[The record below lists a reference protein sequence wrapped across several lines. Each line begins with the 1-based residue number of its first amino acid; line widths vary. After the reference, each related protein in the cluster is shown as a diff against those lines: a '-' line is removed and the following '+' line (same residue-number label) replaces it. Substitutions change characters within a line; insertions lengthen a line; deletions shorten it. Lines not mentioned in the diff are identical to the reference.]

1 MAQKSMADGQHPY
14 LTTKEVAD
22 LLRLKERKVYDLVA
36 DGGIPCVRA
45 TGKLLFP
52 RDLVEAWLARNLE
65 YKGGTESLADRPPI
79 VGGSH
84 DPLLDWA
91 LREAETGLAVN
102 FGGSLDG
109 LRRMAKAEAVLAGSH
124 LADES
129 LAIGQSWNVEH
140 VRRQLA
146 GQPVVVIEWARRVQ
160 GLIVAPD
167 NPQQLDRIEA
177 LKRRKVIGRQRE
189 AGAFV
194 LLERL
199 LSDRD
204 MKLSDIA
211 LIDAPARTEA
221 DVAAAVADGRAD
233 AGLAIEAVA
242 RQYRL
247 GFVPLV
253 KERYDL
259 VIWRRSV
266 FEPAVQKLLAFGRS
280 DVFVARAKQL
290 GGYDVSGFGT
300 VHYNGP

>member
-1 MAQKSMADGQHPY
+1 MADPDHAY

-36 DGGIPCVRA
+36 EGDIPCVRA

-52 RDLVEAWLARNLE
+52 RDLVEAWLARSLE
-65 YKGGTESLADRPPI
+65 YKGGAESLADRPPI
-79 VGGSH
+79 VAGSH

-91 LREAETGLAVN
+91 LREAETGLAVT

-109 LRRMAKAEAVLAGSH
+109 VRRMAKAEAVLAGMH
-124 LADES
+124 LADE
-129 LAIGQSWNVEH
+129 GVPVGTSWNVGH

-146 GQPVVVIEWARRVQ
+146 GQPVVVIEWARRRQ
-160 GLIVAPD
+160 GLIVPAG
-167 NPQQLDRIEA
+167 NPLELTDVKSLR
-177 LKRRKVIGRQRE
+177 RRKFIGRQRE

-199 LSDRD
+199 LADAG
-204 MKLSDIA
+204 MKFSDIQ
-211 LIDAPARTEA
+211 LIEAPARTEA
-221 DVAAAVADGRAD
+221 DVAAAVSDGRAD

-253 KERYDL
+253 EERYDL
-259 VIWRRSV
+259 VVWRRAA
-266 FEPAVQKLLAFGRS
+266 FEPAFQKLMTFARS
-280 DVFVARAKQL
+280 ATFRERAHQL
-290 GGYDVSGFGT
+290 GGYDVSATGW

>member
-1 MAQKSMADGQHPY
+1 MAEKHTY
-14 LTTKEVAD
+14 LTTREVAD

-36 DGGIPCVRA
+36 EGDIPFIKA

-65 YKGGTESLADRPPI
+65 VKSGRESLVERPPI
-79 VGGSH
+79 VAGSH

-91 LREAETGLAVN
+91 LREAETGLAVA

-109 LRRMAKAEAVLAGSH
+109 LRRMAKAEAVFTGTH
-124 LADES
+124 LASEN
-129 LAIGQSWNVEH
+129 LPVGQSWNVEH

-146 GQPVVVIEWARRVQ
+146 GQPVVVVEFARRVQ
-160 GLIVAPD
+160 GLIVPPD
-167 NPQQLDRIEA
+167 NPLGLKSA
-177 LKRRKVIGRQRE
+177 ASLKRRRVIGRQRE
-189 AGAFV
+189 AGSFV

-199 LSDRD
+199 LEDAGL
-204 MKLSDIA
+204 KLSDLA
-211 LIDAPARTEA
+211 LVPTPARTEA
-221 DVAAAVADGRAD
+221 DVAAAVAEGLAD
-233 AGLAIEAVA
+233 AGLAIDAVA

-253 KERYDL
+253 EERYDL
-259 VIWRRSV
+259 VVWRRSA
-266 FEPAVQKLLAFGRS
+266 FERPFQALMAFGRT
-280 DVFVARAKQL
+280 RAFIERAAQL

>member
-1 MAQKSMADGQHPY
+1 MTDGQHPY
-14 LTTKEVAD
+14 LTTKEVAE

-36 DGGIPCVRA
+36 AGEVPCVRV

-52 RDLVEAWLARNLE
+52 RDLIEAWLARNLE
-65 YKGGTESLADRPPI
+65 FKGGAENLVERPPI
-79 VGGSH
+79 VAGSH

-91 LREAETGLAVN
+91 LREAETGLAVT

-109 LRRMAKAEAVLAGSH
+109 LRRMAKAEVAVAGSH
-124 LADES
+124 LADDG
-129 LAIGQSWNVEH
+129 APIGQSWNVGH

-160 GLIVAPD
+160 GLIVAPN
-167 NPQQLDRIEA
+167 NPMKLTGVET

-199 LSDRD
+199 LADSA
-204 MKLSDIA
+204 MKLTDIA
-211 LIDAPARTEA
+211 LINAPARTEA
-221 DVAAAVADGRAD
+221 DVAAAVAEGRAD

-253 KERYDL
+253 EERYDL
-259 VIWRRSV
+259 VIWRRV
-266 FEPAVQKLLAFGRS
+266 AFEPAMQKLMAFGRT
-280 DVFVARAKQL
+280 DAFRARAEQL

>member
-1 MAQKSMADGQHPY
+1 MAEGQHSY

-36 DGGIPCVRA
+36 EGGIPCVRA

-65 YKGGTESLADRPPI
+65 FKGGTESLAERPPI

-91 LREAETGLAVN
+91 LREAETGLAVA

-109 LRRMAKAEAVLAGSH
+109 LRRMAKAEAVLAGTH
-124 LADES
+124 LADEGV
-129 LAIGQSWNVEH
+129 AVGDSWNVGH

-146 GQPVVVIEWARRVQ
+146 GQPVVVIEWARRMQ

-167 NPQQLDRIEA
+167 NPLQLDGIKA

-199 LSDRD
+199 LADQG
-204 MKLSDIA
+204 MKLSDIS
-211 LIDAPARTEA
+211 LIEAPARTEA

-242 RQYRL
+242 KQYRA

-253 KERYDL
+253 EERYDL
-259 VIWRRSV
+259 VIWRRSA
-266 FEPAVQKLLAFGRS
+266 FEPAVQKLMEFARSEAFK
-280 DVFVARAKQL
+280 DHAAQL
-290 GGYDVSGFGT
+290 GGYNISALGT

>member
-1 MAQKSMADGQHPY
+1 MAEGQHSY

-36 DGGIPCVRA
+36 EGGIPCVRA

-65 YKGGTESLADRPPI
+65 FKGGTESLAERPPI

-91 LREAETGLAVN
+91 LREAETGLAVA

-109 LRRMAKAEAVLAGSH
+109 LRRMAKAEAVLAGTH
-124 LADES
+124 LADEGV
-129 LAIGQSWNVEH
+129 AVGDSWNVGH

-146 GQPVVVIEWARRVQ
+146 GQPVVVIEWARRMQ

-167 NPQQLDRIEA
+167 NPLQLDGINA

-199 LSDRD
+199 LADQG
-204 MKLSDIA
+204 MKLSDIS
-211 LIDAPARTEA
+211 LIEAPARTEA

-242 RQYRL
+242 KQYRA

-253 KERYDL
+253 EERYDL
-259 VIWRRSV
+259 VIWRRSA
-266 FEPAVQKLLAFGRS
+266 FEPAVQKLMEFARSEAFK
-280 DVFVARAKQL
+280 DHAAQL
-290 GGYDVSGFGT
+290 GGYNISSLGT

>member
-1 MAQKSMADGQHPY
+1 MADVSHPY
-14 LTTKEVAD
+14 LTTREVAD

-36 DGGIPCVRA
+36 AGEVPCVRV

-52 RDLVEAWLARNLE
+52 RDLIEAWLARNLE
-65 YKGGTESLADRPPI
+65 YKPGVESLNQRPPI
-79 VGGSH
+79 SAGSH

-91 LREAETGLAVN
+91 LREADTGLAVT

-109 LRRMAKAEAVLAGSH
+109 LRRIAKGEATMAGTH
-124 LADES
+124 LADEDE
-129 LAIGQSWNVEH
+129 AVGAAWNVGH

-146 GQPVVVIEWARRVQ
+146 GQPIVVIEWAKRMQ
-160 GLIVAPD
+160 GLIVPRD
-167 NPQQLDRIEA
+167 NPLGLKTARD
-177 LKRRKVIGRQRE
+177 LKRRRVIGRQRE

-199 LSDRD
+199 LAQASLKFAD
-204 MKLSDIA
+204 LS
-211 LIDAPARTEA
+211 LNEAPARTEA
-221 DVAAAVADGRAD
+221 DVAAAVAEGKAD

-247 GFVPLV
+247 GFVPLIQ
-253 KERYDL
+253 ERYDL

-266 FEPAVQKLLAFGRS
+266 FEPPVQKLLAFCRTATFS
-280 DVFVARAKQL
+280 ERAATL
-290 GGYDVSGFGT
+290 GGYDIAALGT

>member
-1 MAQKSMADGQHPY
+1 MAEGQHSY

-36 DGGIPCVRA
+36 EGGIPCVRA

-65 YKGGTESLADRPPI
+65 FKGGTESLAERPPI

-91 LREAETGLAVN
+91 LREAETGLAVA

-109 LRRMAKAEAVLAGSH
+109 LRRMAKAEAVLAGTH
-124 LADES
+124 LADDGV
-129 LAIGQSWNVEH
+129 AVGDSWNVGH

-146 GQPVVVIEWARRVQ
+146 GQPVVVIEWARRMQ

-167 NPQQLDRIEA
+167 NPLQLDGIKA

-199 LSDRD
+199 LADQG
-204 MKLSDIA
+204 MKLSDIS
-211 LIDAPARTEA
+211 LIEAPARTEA
-221 DVAAAVADGRAD
+221 DVAAAVAEGRAD

-242 RQYRL
+242 KQYRA

-253 KERYDL
+253 EERYDL
-259 VIWRRSV
+259 VIWRRSA
-266 FEPAVQKLLAFGRS
+266 FEPAVQKLMEFARSEAFK
-280 DVFVARAKQL
+280 DHAAQL
-290 GGYDVSGFGT
+290 GGYNISSLGT

>member
-1 MAQKSMADGQHPY
+1 MAEGQHSY

-36 DGGIPCVRA
+36 EGGIPCVRA

-65 YKGGTESLADRPPI
+65 FKGGTESLAERPPI

-91 LREAETGLAVN
+91 LREAETGLAVA

-109 LRRMAKAEAVLAGSH
+109 LRRMAKAEAVLAGTH
-124 LADES
+124 LADEGV
-129 LAIGQSWNVEH
+129 AVGDSWNVGH

-146 GQPVVVIEWARRVQ
+146 GQPVVVIEWARRMQ

-167 NPQQLDRIEA
+167 NPLQLDGINA

-199 LSDRD
+199 LADQG
-204 MKLSDIA
+204 MKLSDIS
-211 LIDAPARTEA
+211 LIEAPARTEA
-221 DVAAAVADGRAD
+221 DVAAAVAEGRAD

-242 RQYRL
+242 KQYRA

-253 KERYDL
+253 EERYDL
-259 VIWRRSV
+259 VIWRRSA
-266 FEPAVQKLLAFGRS
+266 FEPAVQKLMEFARSEAFK
-280 DVFVARAKQL
+280 DHAAQL
-290 GGYDVSGFGT
+290 GGYNISSLGT

>member
-1 MAQKSMADGQHPY
+1 MAEGRHPY

-36 DGGIPCVRA
+36 EGGIPCVRA

-65 YKGGTESLADRPPI
+65 FKGGTESLAVRPPI

-91 LREAETGLAVN
+91 LREAETGLAVT

-109 LRRMAKAEAVLAGSH
+109 LRRMAKSEVVMSGSH
-124 LADES
+124 LADDGAEV
-129 LAIGQSWNVEH
+129 GRSWNVGH
-140 VRRQLA
+140 VRRQLP
-146 GQPVVVIEWARRVQ
+146 GQPIVVIEWARRMQ
-160 GLIVAPD
+160 GLIVAPG
-167 NPQQLDRIEA
+167 NPLELGGVGDLR
-177 LKRRKVIGRQRE
+177 RRKVIGRQRE

-199 LSDRD
+199 LADQN
-204 MKLSDIA
+204 MKLSDVS
-211 LIDAPARTEA
+211 LIEAPARTEA
-221 DVAAAVADGRAD
+221 DVAAAVADRRAD

-247 GFVPLV
+247 NFVPLIE
-253 KERYDL
+253 ERYDL
-259 VIWRRSV
+259 VIWRRSA
-266 FEPAVQKLLAFGRS
+266 FDPAMQKLLGFARS
-280 DVFVARAKQL
+280 DAFKERAAQL
-290 GGYDVSGFGT
+290 GGYDVSGGGT

>member
-1 MAQKSMADGQHPY
+1 MAEGQHSY

-36 DGGIPCVRA
+36 EGGIPCVRA

-65 YKGGTESLADRPPI
+65 FKGGTESLAERPPI

-91 LREAETGLAVN
+91 LREAETGLAVA

-109 LRRMAKAEAVLAGSH
+109 LRRMAKAEVVLAGTH
-124 LADES
+124 LADEGV
-129 LAIGQSWNVEH
+129 AVGDSWNVGH

-146 GQPVVVIEWARRVQ
+146 GQPVVVIEWARRMQ

-167 NPQQLDRIEA
+167 NPLQLDGIKA

-199 LSDRD
+199 LADQG
-204 MKLSDIA
+204 MKLSDIS
-211 LIDAPARTEA
+211 LIEAPARTEA
-221 DVAAAVADGRAD
+221 DVAAAVAEGRAD

-242 RQYRL
+242 KQYRA

-253 KERYDL
+253 EERYDL
-259 VIWRRSV
+259 VIWRRST
-266 FEPAVQKLLAFGRS
+266 FEPAVQKLMEFARSEAFK
-280 DVFVARAKQL
+280 DHAAQL
-290 GGYDVSGFGT
+290 GGYNISSLGT

>member
-1 MAQKSMADGQHPY
+1 MAELQPTY
-14 LTTKEVAD
+14 LTTREVAE

-36 DGGIPCVRA
+36 EGDIPCVKA

-65 YKGGTESLADRPPI
+65 YKPGVESLGQRPPI
-79 VGGSH
+79 VAGSH

-91 LREAETGLAVN
+91 LREADTGLAVA

-109 LRRMAKAEAVLAGSH
+109 LRRMAHAEAIFAGAH
-124 LADES
+124 LAEE
-129 LAIGQSWNVEH
+129 AQPVGAAWNVEQ

-160 GLIVAPD
+160 GLIVPPG
-167 NPQQLDRIEA
+167 NPGELSNAKCLRRRRI
-177 LKRRKVIGRQRE
+177 IGRQRE

-199 LSDRD
+199 LADAG
-204 MKLSDIA
+204 MKLADIV
-211 LIDAPARTEA
+211 LVPSPARTEA
-221 DVAAAVADGRAD
+221 DVAAAVAEGRAD

-253 KERYDL
+253 EERYDL
-259 VIWRRSV
+259 VVWRRAA
-266 FEPAVQKLLAFGRS
+266 FEPPFQRLMAFARTAEFAERARS
-280 DVFVARAKQL
+280 L
-290 GGYDVSGFGT
+290 GGYDVGGLGT
-300 VHYNGP
+300 VHFNGP

>member
-1 MAQKSMADGQHPY
+1 MAEAPHTY

-36 DGGIPCVRA
+36 EGGIPCVRA

-65 YKGGTESLADRPPI
+65 FKAGVESLAERPPI

-91 LREAETGLAVN
+91 LREAETGLAVA

-109 LRRMAKAEAVLAGSH
+109 LRRMSKAEAMLAGTH
-124 LADES
+124 LADKD
-129 LAIGQSWNVEH
+129 LPIGQSWNVGH
-140 VRRQLA
+140 VQRQLA
-146 GQPVVVIEWARRVQ
+146 GQPVVVIEWARRRQ
-160 GLIVAPD
+160 GLIVAPE
-167 NPQQLDRIEA
+167 NPLQIDGVEK
-177 LKRRKVIGRQRE
+177 LKRRNVIGRQRE

-199 LSDRD
+199 LEDAG
-204 MKLSDIA
+204 MAFSDIS
-211 LIDAPARTEA
+211 LIETPARTEA

-233 AGLAIEAVA
+233 AGLGIEAMA

-253 KERYDL
+253 EERYDL
-259 VIWRRSV
+259 VVWRRSV
-266 FEPAVQKLLAFGRS
+266 FEPAMQKLLAFGRS
-280 DVFVARAKQL
+280 ELFKNYADQL
-290 GGYDVSGFGT
+290 GGYDASGFGT

>member
-1 MAQKSMADGQHPY
+1 M
-14 LTTKEVAD
+14 TTREVAD

-36 DGGIPCVRA
+36 EGAIPCVRA

-65 YKGGTESLADRPPI
+65 YAKGPESLAERPPI

-91 LREAETGLAVN
+91 LREAETGLAVA

-109 LRRMAKAEAVLAGSH
+109 LRRMGKSEVVLAGTH
-124 LADES
+124 LADDFGP
-129 LAIGQSWNVEH
+129 IGTSWNIGH

-146 GQPVVVIEWARRVQ
+146 GQPIVVIEWARRVQ

-167 NPQQLDRIEA
+167 NPLKLSDVSGLKHRRI
-177 LKRRKVIGRQRE
+177 VGRQRE

-194 LLERL
+194 LMERL
-199 LSDRD
+199 LSNVGLRLGDV
-204 MKLSDIA
+204 A
-211 LIDAPARTEA
+211 LIEQPARTEA
-221 DVAAAVADGRAD
+221 DVAAAVAEGRAD
-233 AGLAIEAVA
+233 AGLAIQAVA

-253 KERYDL
+253 EERYDL
-259 VIWRRSV
+259 VVWRRAA
-266 FEPAVQKLLAFGRS
+266 FEPSFQKLMSFTRTPMFA
-280 DVFVARAKQL
+280 DRAHYL
-290 GGYDVSGFGT
+290 GGYDISGLGT

>member
-1 MAQKSMADGQHPY
+1 MADSQHPY

-65 YKGGTESLADRPPI
+65 FKGGTESLTERPPI

-84 DPLLDWA
+84 DPLLDWS
-91 LREAETGLAVN
+91 LREAETGLAVT

-109 LRRMAKAEAVLAGSH
+109 LRRMAKAEAVMAGSH
-124 LADES
+124 LADEG
-129 LAIGQSWNVEH
+129 LAVGQSWNVGH

-160 GLIVAPD
+160 GLIVPAD
-167 NPQQLDRIEA
+167 NPLGLSGIEG

-199 LSDRD
+199 LVDRG
-204 MKLSDIA
+204 MKLTDIA
-211 LIDAPARTEA
+211 LIEAPARTEA

-253 KERYDL
+253 QERYDL
-259 VIWRRSV
+259 VVWRRSA
-266 FEPAVQKLLAFGRS
+266 FEPPVQKLLAFART
-280 DVFVARAKQL
+280 DAFKERAKQL
-290 GGYDVSGFGT
+290 GGYDVTGLGT
-300 VHYNGP
+300 IHYNGP

>member
-1 MAQKSMADGQHPY
+1 MADPDHAY
-14 LTTKEVAD
+14 LTTREVAD

-36 DGGIPCVRA
+36 EGDIPCVRA

-65 YKGGTESLADRPPI
+65 YKGGAESLADRPPI
-79 VGGSH
+79 VAGSH

-91 LREAETGLAVN
+91 LREAETGLAVT

-109 LRRMAKAEAVLAGSH
+109 MRRMAKAEAVFAGMH
-124 LADES
+124 LADEGVPVG
-129 LAIGQSWNVEH
+129 ASWNVGQ

-146 GQPVVVIEWARRVQ
+146 GQPVVVVEWAKRRQ
-160 GLIVAPD
+160 GLIVPAG
-167 NPQQLDRIEA
+167 NPLELTDVKSLR
-177 LKRRKVIGRQRE
+177 RRKFIGRQRE

-199 LSDRD
+199 LADAG
-204 MKLSDIA
+204 MKLTDIQ
-211 LIDAPARTEA
+211 LIESPARTEA

-242 RQYRL
+242 RQYRQ
-247 GFVPLV
+247 GFVPLIE
-253 KERYDL
+253 ERYDL
-259 VIWRRSV
+259 VVWRRAA
-266 FEPAVQKLLAFGRS
+266 FEPAFQKLTAFVRS
-280 DVFVARAKQL
+280 SAFRERADEL
-290 GGYDVSGFGT
+290 GGYDVSAAGT

>member
-1 MAQKSMADGQHPY
+1 MSDGRHPY

-36 DGGIPCVRA
+36 EGGIPCVRA

-65 YKGGTESLADRPPI
+65 FRDGTESLAVRPPI
-79 VGGSH
+79 VGGSS

-91 LREAETGLAVN
+91 LREAETGLAVA

-109 LRRMAKAEAVLAGSH
+109 LRRMARAETILAGSH
-124 LADES
+124 LADEGV
-129 LAIGQSWNVEH
+129 AIGQSWNIGH

-146 GQPVVVIEWARRVQ
+146 GQPVVVIEWARRSQ
-160 GLIVAPD
+160 GLIVAAD
-167 NPQQLDRIEA
+167 NPLG
-177 LKRRKVIGRQRE
+177 LKSVDMLRRRKVIGRQRE

-194 LLERL
+194 LFERL
-199 LSDRD
+199 LADKE
-204 MKLSDIA
+204 MKLADVA
-211 LIDAPARTEA
+211 LIEAPARTEA

-253 KERYDL
+253 EERYDL
-259 VIWRRSV
+259 VIWRRDA
-266 FEPAVQKLLAFGRS
+266 FEPAVQKLLTFGRS
-280 DVFVARAKQL
+280 EEFRKRAAQL

>member
-1 MAQKSMADGQHPY
+1 MAEAPHTY

-36 DGGIPCVRA
+36 EGGIPCVRA

-65 YKGGTESLADRPPI
+65 FKAGVESLAERPPI

-91 LREAETGLAVN
+91 LREAETGLAMA

-109 LRRMAKAEAVLAGSH
+109 LRRMSKAEAMLAGTH
-124 LADES
+124 LADKD
-129 LAIGQSWNVEH
+129 LPIGQSWNVGH
-140 VRRQLA
+140 VQRQLA
-146 GQPVVVIEWARRVQ
+146 GQPVVVIEWARRRQ
-160 GLIVAPD
+160 GLIVAPE
-167 NPQQLDRIEA
+167 NPLQIDGVEK
-177 LKRRKVIGRQRE
+177 LKRRNVIGRQRE

-199 LSDRD
+199 LEDAG
-204 MKLSDIA
+204 MAFSDIS
-211 LIDAPARTEA
+211 LIETPARTEA

-233 AGLAIEAVA
+233 AGLGIEAMA

-253 KERYDL
+253 EERYDL
-259 VIWRRSV
+259 VVWRRSV
-266 FEPAVQKLLAFGRS
+266 FEPAMQKLLAFGRS
-280 DVFVARAKQL
+280 ELFKNYADQL
-290 GGYDVSGFGT
+290 GGYDASGFGT